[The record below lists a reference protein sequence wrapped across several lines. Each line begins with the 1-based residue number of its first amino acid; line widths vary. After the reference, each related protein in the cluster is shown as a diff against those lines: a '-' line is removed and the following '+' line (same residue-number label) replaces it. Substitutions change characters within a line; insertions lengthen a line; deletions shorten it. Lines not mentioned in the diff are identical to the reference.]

1 MRKKA
6 LIGFAALIM
15 LLLFCFFFSG
25 TIKTMT
31 TPKVMITQPK
41 QGRLKEEIAIN
52 GYLTFS
58 KTTNIAFS
66 DIPEGATP
74 MITKINVAPGL
85 YVQEGDVLF
94 EMQFIGIESMIDVQ
108 EKIYDDAQV
117 ELIELENSNNE
128 LQLHRNDQQWLVAYD
143 ALIQAYDTRHTAQIA
158 LEVKA
163 QIQEV
168 KMISGRLPEGITS
181 ETLLALQAAVDSAEQ
196 NVQAALNRM
205 SKANRF
211 KIADEAYQYTMKRRK
226 LEDQMY
232 HASQQITALQTLEQS
247 CRQIH
252 ATQSGYITEVNI
264 TVGEKWDGRTTAIT
278 MSTSDSAILLRADS
292 SNVGRAIPIGASV
305 NVSGY
310 HDSSVK
316 TYVIDTGYDMRGNSY
331 IDVILQKTDVALL
344 GSTYSLIKKG
354 VNMQINYTAANYTY
368 LLPASAIRGNAEQS
382 YIYTLKEVDNN
393 WGQIALIVE
402 NQPITILDESGDT
415 VAVTGVSDSQKIAYM
430 EDRAI
435 SPGMEVMS
443 YD

>member
-128 LQLHRNDQQWLVAYD
+128 LQLHRNDQQWLDAYAGVVARLD
-143 ALIQAYDTRHTAQIA
+143 AA
-158 LEVKA
+158 KA
-163 QIQEV
+163 
-168 KMISGRLPEGITS
+168 
-181 ETLLALQAAVDSAEQ
+181 A
-196 NVQAALNRM
+196 
-205 SKANRF
+205 KA
-211 KIADEAYQYTMKRRK
+211 D
-226 LEDQMY
+226 
-232 HASQQITALQTLEQS
+232 
-247 CRQIH
+247 
-252 ATQSGYITEVNI
+252 
-264 TVGEKWDGRTTAIT
+264 
-278 MSTSDSAILLRADS
+278 
-292 SNVGRAIPIGASV
+292 
-305 NVSGY
+305 
-310 HDSSVK
+310 
-316 TYVIDTGYDMRGNSY
+316 
-331 IDVILQKTDVALL
+331 
-344 GSTYSLIKKG
+344 
-354 VNMQINYTAANYTY
+354 
-368 LLPASAIRGNAEQS
+368 
-382 YIYTLKEVDNN
+382 
-393 WGQIALIVE
+393 
-402 NQPITILDESGDT
+402 
-415 VAVTGVSDSQKIAYM
+415 
-430 EDRAI
+430 
-435 SPGMEVMS
+435 
-443 YD
+443 